1 MRKFGV
7 TVGVLSAVSLAVMV
21 ARASAPEPSAASW
34 NAKGAAA
41 YLDTRMEWWSTWPKA
56 ARDHDTFCV
65 SCHSA
70 APYAMARPVLR
81 GHLGETVLSPQEQ
94 RLIANV
100 SKRVQLWNEV
110 APYYPDQTRGV
121 PKSSES
127 RGTEAVLS
135 ALVLSAR
142 DAQAAAGAG
151 TGASTGSGT
160 LRDDTRAAF
169 ANMWALQMKTGDLNG
184 AWVWLNFHL
193 EPWESPTS
201 PYVGATLA
209 AIAVGTAPGGYA
221 SSPEAKEGLAALRD
235 FLQRGFSTQNVFNKV
250 MLMAASG
257 TLDGLITPEQR
268 QAILD
273 DTRALQQPDGGW
285 SVSTFGAWT
294 RVDKSVAPTDSDA
307 LATALAT
314 LAFQRGGVASTDPSL
329 TRGLDWLRHHQD
341 PATGGW
347 PAASLNKQRD
357 PASDA
362 ARFTSDAASAYAV
375 LSLTFKRS
383 MYPNANGQLSAAAGT
398 KGTGSP
404 RP

>member
-1 MRKFGV
+1 MVERVEYYHGMRKFGM
-7 TVGVLSAVSLAVMV
+7 TVSVLSVVSLAAMV
-21 ARASAPEPSAASW
+21 ARASAPDPSTASW

-41 YLDTRMEWWSTWPKA
+41 YLDARMEWWSTWPKA

-81 GHLGETVLSPQEQ
+81 GHLGEAVLSPQEQ

-100 SKRVQLWNEV
+100 SKRVLLWNEV

-127 RGTEAVLS
+127 RGTEAVLN

-142 DAQAAAGAG
+142 DAQAAAG
-151 TGASTGSGT
+151 TGAGAGV
-160 LRDDTRAAF
+160 LRDDTRTAF

-209 AIAVGTAPGGYA
+209 AMAVGMAPGGYA
-221 SSPEAKEGLAALRD
+221 SSAEAKEGLAALRD
-235 FLQRGFSTQNVFNKV
+235 FLQRGFATQNVFNKV

-268 QAILD
+268 QAMLD
-273 DTRALQQPDGGW
+273 ETRALQQPDGGW
-285 SVSTFGAWT
+285 SVSAFGAWT
-294 RVDKSVAPTDSDA
+294 RVDKSAPETQSDA

-314 LAFQRGGVASTDPSL
+314 LAFQRAGVPGTDPSL

-341 PATGGW
+341 PTTGGW

-375 LSLTFKRS
+375 LSLTFKS
-383 MYPNANGQLSAAAGT
+383 PGALTKAPVEKSAG
-398 KGTGSP
+398 
-404 RP
+404 R